1 MTNVF
6 TVHRTVCVMK
16 CVPLEECGGARNYV
30 GHYHIVTIDHS
41 RHEPSN
47 VQNAPKPPPKMRN
60 LLKRGQNSV
69 FTRLTFPM
77 LTHQETVNGHSDRFR
92 YEQYFQQLQELGTGT
107 TFQYIV
113 NS

>member
-47 VQNAPKPPPKMRN
+47 VQNAPKPPPKMWN
-60 LLKRGQNSV
+60 LLKHGQNSMCNASGTSYKRIHALNV
-69 FTRLTFPM
+69 PDVDAPRDRKRTF
-77 LTHQETVNGHSDRFR
+77 
-92 YEQYFQQLQELGTGT
+92 
-107 TFQYIV
+107 
-113 NS
+113 